1 LKKDH
6 KSEVAMYLV
15 LMFIGACIFICASVT
30 LGMQKEAEREVTTYS
45 DSSEGEDFSSPSSS
59 DSYSGGSYTPTSSP
73 DDIEPNDDLDGSYD
87 EDSGDY

>member
-1 LKKDH
+1 MKKDH

-30 LGMQKEAEREVTTYS
+30 LGMQKEAEREITTYS
-45 DSSEGEDFSSPSSS
+45 DTSEGEDFSSPSSS
-59 DSYSGGSYTPTSSP
+59 GSYSSGGYSSSP
-73 DDIEPNDDLDGSYD
+73 DDMEEDDDLDGSYD